1 MFEEQ
6 AVPSPEFN
14 LFHHLNEIIQA
25 RAAGGL
31 KFPLVQKLCKGGYD
45 GRGVVVIRS
54 ENDLRRSTKLILNC
68 SLLAVLTDFHLLKT
82 VNIFQA

>member
-1 MFEEQ
+1 M
-6 AVPSPEFN
+6 
-14 LFHHLNEIIQA
+14 IQA

-31 KFPLVQKLCKGGYD
+31 KFPSVQKLCKGGYD